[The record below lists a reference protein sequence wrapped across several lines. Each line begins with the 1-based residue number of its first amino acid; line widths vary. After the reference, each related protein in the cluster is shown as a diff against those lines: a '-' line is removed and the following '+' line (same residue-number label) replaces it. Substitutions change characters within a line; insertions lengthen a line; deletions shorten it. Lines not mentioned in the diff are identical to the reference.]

1 MCTTG
6 ERSRMEEFRIKDG
19 VLEAYVGRAEEVLVP
34 EGVHTIGEGA
44 FKACVSLRRT
54 VLPASLRRIL
64 TGAFKGCRKLQ
75 EVEIPAQVSYV
86 GDYAFHRCH
95 ALKKISLPAGVEA
108 LGDCVFLYCDSLTEV
123 RMPGV
128 KSLGKQVF
136 VNDVLLEKLEI
147 SRELDKECI
156 CDVFTGCGMIREI
169 AFSGGTCERIPN
181 AVEAVAGEQ
190 SLSPL
195 VRAIAVDVLRMME
208 LKGRCLVRFLTN
220 LKHVEIPE
228 GIEEIGKS
236 CF

>member
-108 LGDCVFLYCDSLTEV
+108 LGDCVFLFEN
-123 RMPGV
+123 
-128 KSLGKQVF
+128 SLGASS
-136 VNDVLLEKLEI
+136 NL
-147 SRELDKECI
+147 
-156 CDVFTGCGMIREI
+156 CGTEGSWT
-169 AFSGGTCERIPN
+169 FS
-181 AVEAVAGEQ
+181 V
-190 SLSPL
+190 
-195 VRAIAVDVLRMME
+195 
-208 LKGRCLVRFLTN
+208 
-220 LKHVEIPE
+220 
-228 GIEEIGKS
+228 
-236 CF
+236 